1 MDKIQ
6 EGQAAKEL
14 LANPLLQ
21 ESLQT
26 IESALIDQWTLT
38 RDTSV
43 REEVWYTLQGLKRFV
58 TILNM
63 TVSNGEDELA
73 LKEKFHE

>member
-26 IESALIDQWTLT
+26 IESALIEQWALS

-43 REEVWYTLQGLKRFV
+43 REELWYTLQGLKRFTTV
-58 TILNM
+58 LEM
-63 TVSNGEDELA
+63 TVTNGEDEYA

>member
-6 EGQAAKEL
+6 EGQVAKEL
-14 LANPLLQ
+14 LQHPLLQ
-21 ESLQT
+21 DSLQT
-26 IESALIDQWTLT
+26 IESALIEQWVLS

-43 REEVWYTLQGLKRFV
+43 REELWYTLQGLKRFK
-58 TILNM
+58 TILEM
-63 TVSNGEDELA
+63 TVTNGEDERA

>member
-26 IESALIDQWTLT
+26 IESTLIDQWTLS

-43 REEVWYTLQGLKRFV
+43 REELWYTLQGLKRFV
-58 TILNM
+58 TILEM
-63 TVSNGEDELA
+63 TVSNGADELV

>member
-1 MDKIQ
+1 VDKIQ

>member
-14 LANPLLQ
+14 LQHPLLQ
-21 ESLQT
+21 DSLQT
-26 IESALIDQWTLT
+26 IESALIEQWTLS

-43 REEVWYTLQGLKRFV
+43 REELWYTLQGLKRFKTV
-58 TILNM
+58 LEM
-63 TVSNGEDELA
+63 TVTSGEDERA